1 MRHLSWAL
9 PVFLVSYL
17 FACTKPTLREVNP
30 VWNEKNHPVISRAS
44 VFDTIRVNAIHALD
58 IREVH
63 GVNARYRSGRSVSY
77 FEYDTD
83 TPRLL
88 TFITC
93 LPFQINNGISDTTC
107 RLQNFD
113 FSLSNKKFLPP
124 EEVAAAD
131 FFWDINPKDYRYY
144 ECLKSPERHTLLIH
158 KQTGRVLHRIEF
170 NG

>member
-9 PVFLVSYL
+9 PAFLVSYL
-17 FACTKPTLREVNP
+17 FACTKPTSREVIT
-30 VWNEKNHPVISRAS
+30 VWNEKNHPLISKIS
-44 VFDTIRVNAIHALD
+44 LFDTIHINTILALD

-63 GVNARYRSGRSVSY
+63 GVNARYRSGKKVSY

-83 TPRLL
+83 ASTLL

-93 LPFQINNGISDTTC
+93 LPFQMNNSISDTTC

-113 FSLSNKKFLPP
+113 FSLSDKKFLSR
-124 EEVAAAD
+124 EERDAAD

-158 KQTGRVLHRIEF
+158 KQTGRVLHRIEV
-170 NG
+170 GA